1 MLLFRWQRT
10 VGYGLDTFAE
20 LSGMVDLRAAGF
32 IRRLLHSEVTRLPTR
47 ACSYTPC
54 KEAACS
60 IRVELGDSDS
70 DVMDEAELR
79 PTIVGLQTINSLSLF
94 SESADVLLCLL

>member
-20 LSGMVDLRAAGF
+20 LSGMLDLRAAGF
-32 IRRLLHSEVTRLPTR
+32 IRRLLHSEATLRQTGANMALAQCV
-47 ACSYTPC
+47 
-54 KEAACS
+54 
-60 IRVELGDSDS
+60 VELL
-70 DVMDEAELR
+70 VMDEAELR

-94 SESADVLLCLL
+94 SESADVLRCLL